1 MPEEIVYVIKGLSIL
16 WNISV
21 PYLLVL
27 KTIIVQFWWLPL
39 PFWLKGHFDFIY
51 NLYVGDDWDADK
63 IRKRVVLEIKIPQT
77 IVRPLKAMEAVF
89 ASFWGTYDPPSSWKE
104 KHFKGKRILGA
115 SFELVGIDGVPH
127 FFVRLPE
134 SNKKLLQA
142 VIYSQY
148 PEVEI
153 VEVPD
158 YTKQVPQDI
167 PNKEWDLW
175 GCDFELIKSDVY
187 PIKTYESFYEE
198 KPDVNSEEKR
208 IDPLSPLFE
217 TISLTK
223 PGEQLWFSIFILPHG
238 PKDTDF
244 FDRSRKE
251 VDKLA
256 KRPEKPKSNPL
267 WLDFWNLLVHGTDPS
282 GEEVKE
288 DTFLPPEMKLTT
300 GERDIVAA
308 VERKRSKNVFVCFIK
323 YVYVA
328 KRNVFYNSAKG
339 FGTSFFSQFGTQNL
353 NSTKPWSMTTTK
365 VHSPTFFQAR
375 KLYLRKRDLIENYRT
390 RDPGFDP
397 FPVEGA
403 CYYLNTEELATL
415 YHFPSYEGAPSAA
428 LKRMET
434 KKGAPPSQLP
444 VED

>member
-1 MPEEIVYVIKGLSIL
+1 MPEEIVYVIKGLSTL
-16 WNISV
+16 WKISI

-27 KTIIVQFWWLPL
+27 KTIIFQFWWLPL
-39 PFWLKGHFDFIY
+39 PFYLKHHVDFIY
-51 NLYVGDDWDADK
+51 DVFNGEDWLSDSV
-63 IRKRVVLEIKIPQT
+63 RKGVVVEIKIPQT
-77 IVRPLKAMEAVF
+77 IVRPLRAMEAVF
-89 ASFWGTYDPPSSWKE
+89 ASFWGTYDPPTSWKE
-104 KHFKGKRILGA
+104 HHFKGKRILGA
-115 SFELVGIDGVPH
+115 SFEIAGIDGVPH

-134 SNKKLLQA
+134 SNKKLLKA

-153 VEVPD
+153 VETSD

-175 GCDFELIKSDVY
+175 GCDFELIKPDVY
-187 PIKTYESFYEE
+187 PIRTYEAFYEE

-217 TISLTK
+217 TISLTQ
-223 PGEQLWFSIFILPHG
+223 PGEQLWFSIFIMPKG

-244 FDRSRKE
+244 FERSKKE

-256 KRPEKPKSNPL
+256 KRPEKPESKPL
-267 WLDFWNLLVHGTDPS
+267 WIDFWNLLAHGEPPAT
-282 GEEVKE
+282 EAVKE
-288 DTFLPPEMKLTT
+288 ETFLPPEMKLTT

-308 VERKRSKNVFVCFIK
+308 IERKRSKNVFLCFIK

-328 KRNVFYNSAKG
+328 KRKVFYNSAKG

-353 NSTKPWSMTTTK
+353 NSTKPWSKTSTK

-375 KLYLRKRDLIENYRT
+375 KLYLRKRDLIDNYRT

-397 FPVEGA
+397 FPVDGA
-403 CYYLNTEELATL
+403 CFYLNTEELATL

-444 VED
+444 VE